1 MKLTNINNFLIS
13 KKNTNILLIFS
24 ICFSIYCGLTIG
36 QSWDQGYSLM
46 LGKITLDYF
55 FSFGAIDNQ
64 IPYSEH
70 YSTLYYTTQYFLT
83 NLFPSQYRIE
93 ISHLVNLA
101 FSLGTIYGIKK
112 LSKELFNYKVAN
124 ITFVILF
131 FFPIYFGHMSFNSKD
146 TILAFSH
153 VWIVYLIFKY
163 LKNQN
168 IKEKSNSY
176 VIYIGILASF
186 ATGIKFPFLGSLIPI
201 FLFMI
206 IDIFFF
212 KKIVKENFKLKRF
225 FLDIIKCFF
234 IFYFLLVIFWI
245 EAHPNIITLPLTFLE
260 QASQIS
266 YGWPYNLTNGSY
278 SDSNEVPPTYFLINL
293 IYKSPEYFLISYVF
307 FLILMFKSKKFFS
320 KKFEFFNY
328 KLFFIISI
336 LIFPSLLLSIMP
348 FPMYDGVRLFL
359 WSLPYFCIIPAL
371 TIYYLI
377 KNINHIKSKLAL
389 LFVSVL
395 IFYFLFNF
403 FSMTPYQYTY
413 LNSFV
418 GDKNHAY
425 QKFEN
430 DYWGSSLKELIKK
443 ANFENNKT
451 LSVATCGVNLSIV
464 EEYLKR
470 KKNINF
476 KLVHSDQA
484 DFIIMTNRVILL
496 DDNINN
502 SKKLTNCFD
511 KFPGNNFSE
520 VKRNGLI
527 LSVIR
532 RVI

>member
-1 MKLTNINNFLIS
+1 
-13 KKNTNILLIFS
+13 
-24 ICFSIYCGLTIG
+24 
-36 QSWDQGYSLM
+36 
-46 LGKITLDYF
+46 
-55 FSFGAIDNQ
+55 
-64 IPYSEH
+64 
-70 YSTLYYTTQYFLT
+70 
-83 NLFPSQYRIE
+83 
-93 ISHLVNLA
+93 
-101 FSLGTIYGIKK
+101 
-112 LSKELFNYKVAN
+112 
-124 ITFVILF
+124 
-131 FFPIYFGHMSFNSKD
+131 MSFNSKD

-153 VWIVYLIFKY
+153 VWIVYLIFRY

-176 VIYIGILASF
+176 IIYIGVLASL
-186 ATGIKFPFLGSLIPI
+186 ATGVKLPFLGSLIPI
-201 FLFMI
+201 FLFII
-206 IDIFFF
+206 IDIFFL
-212 KKIVKENFKLKRF
+212 KKIVKESFKLKRF

-234 IFYFLLVIFWI
+234 VFYFLLVIFWI
-245 EAHPNIITLPLTFLE
+245 EVHPNIITLPFSFLE
-260 QASQIS
+260 QPW

-278 SDSNEVPPTYFLINL
+278 SASNEVPATYFLINL

-320 KKFEFFNY
+320 KKFKFFNY

-336 LIFPSLLLSIMP
+336 LIFPSLLLPIVS
-348 FPMYDGVRLFL
+348 FPMYDGIRNFL

-377 KNINHIKSKLAL
+377 ENINYINAKLAL

-413 LNSFV
+413 LNSFI

-443 ANFENNKT
+443 TNFENNKT
-451 LSVATCGVNLSIV
+451 LSIATCGVNLRTV
-464 EEYLKR
+464 KKYLKR
-470 KKNINF
+470 KTNINF

-532 RVI
+532 QVI

>member
-1 MKLTNINNFLIS
+1 MS
-13 KKNTNILLIFS
+13 KKNANILLVLS

-36 QSWDQGYSLM
+36 QSWDQGHSLM

-55 FSFGAIDNQ
+55 FSLGVIDNR

-70 YSTLYYTTQYFLT
+70 NSTLYYTTQYFLT

-93 ISHLVNLA
+93 ISHLVNLV
-101 FSLGTIYGIKK
+101 FSLGSIYGIKK

-168 IKEKSNSY
+168 IKDKSNSY
-176 VIYIGILASF
+176 IIYIGILASL
-186 ATGIKFPFLGSLIPI
+186 ATGIKLPFIGSLIPI
-201 FLFMI
+201 FLFMM
-206 IDIFFF
+206 IDIFFLR
-212 KKIVKENFKLKRF
+212 KIVKKSFKVKRF
-225 FLDIIKCFF
+225 FLDIVKCFL
-234 IFYFLLVIFWI
+234 IFYLLLVIFWI
-245 EAHPNIITLPLTFLE
+245 EVHPNIITLPFSFLE
-260 QASQIS
+260 QAW
-266 YGWPYNLTNGSY
+266 YGWPYNLTNGIY
-278 SDSNEVPPTYFLINL
+278 SASNDVPKTYFLINI
-293 IYKSPEYFLISYVF
+293 IYKSPEYFLISYLF
-307 FLILMFKSKKFFS
+307 FLILMFKSKNFFN
-320 KKFEFFNY
+320 KRFEFFNY

-336 LIFPSLLLSIMP
+336 LIFPSLILFIMP
-348 FPMYDGVRLFL
+348 FPMYDGIRLFL

-371 TIYYLI
+371 TIYYLVE
-377 KNINHIKSKLAL
+377 NINRIKAKLAL
-389 LFVSVL
+389 LFVSAL
-395 IFYFLFNF
+395 IFYFLFSF

-413 LNSFV
+413 LNLFI
-418 GDKNHAY
+418 GDKKHAY

-430 DYWGSSLKELIKK
+430 DYWGSSLKELIKRV
-443 ANFENNKT
+443 NFEDDKIV
-451 LSVATCGVNLSIV
+451 SIATCGVNSQIV
-464 EEYLKR
+464 KKYLKR

-476 KLVHSDQA
+476 KLVHPDQA

-496 DDNINN
+496 NDNINN

-511 KFPGNNFSE
+511 KFPGDNFSA

-532 RVI
+532 RII

>member
-1 MKLTNINNFLIS
+1 MS
-13 KKNTNILLIFS
+13 KKNVNILLILS
-24 ICFSIYCGLTIG
+24 ICFSIYCGLIIG

-55 FSFGAIDNQ
+55 FSFGVIDNR
-64 IPYSEH
+64 ILLSEH
-70 YSTLYYTTQYFLT
+70 NSTLYFTIQYFLT

-93 ISHLVNLA
+93 ISHLVNLT
-101 FSLGTIYGIKK
+101 FSLGGIYGIKK
-112 LSKELFNYKVAN
+112 LTKELFNYKVAN

-153 VWIVYLIFKY
+153 VWIVYLIFRY

-176 VIYIGILASF
+176 IIYIGVLASL
-186 ATGIKFPFLGSLIPI
+186 ATGVKLPFLGSLIPI
-201 FLFMI
+201 FLFII
-206 IDIFFF
+206 IDIFFL
-212 KKIVKENFKLKRF
+212 KKIVKESFKLKRF

-234 IFYFLLVIFWI
+234 VFYFLLVIFWI
-245 EAHPNIITLPLTFLE
+245 EVHPNIITLPFSFLE
-260 QASQIS
+260 QPW

-278 SDSNEVPPTYFLINL
+278 SASNEVPATYFLINL

-320 KKFEFFNY
+320 KKFKFFNY

-336 LIFPSLLLSIMP
+336 LIFPSLLLPIVS
-348 FPMYDGVRLFL
+348 FPMYDGIRNFL

-377 KNINHIKSKLAL
+377 ENINYINAKLAL

-413 LNSFV
+413 LNSFI

-443 ANFENNKT
+443 TNFENNKT
-451 LSVATCGVNLSIV
+451 LSIATCGVNLRTV
-464 EEYLKR
+464 KKYLKR
-470 KKNINF
+470 KTNINF

-532 RVI
+532 QVI